1 MSNFL
6 QVLIDGILSGLLY
19 ALVAA
24 GLSMMWG
31 VMDVINFAHGEF
43 LMVAMYLCYWIGA
56 ILGIDPL
63 FSWIASGIF
72 LFFMGALT
80 YKIIIKNSLGKAA
93 MAPLLATFGLSM
105 LLKNFCMNRFT
116 PNFRLLSGTIMEG
129 KTFEV
134 AGAIISLPQLVTAIF
149 SLVVLLGVYW
159 LIKKTR
165 VGWAIQAT
173 AMDKEA
179 AELMG
184 IDTENIYLLVFG
196 IGGACVGVAGGLMT
210 TYLAVHPKSAGSS
223 ALSHLW
229 SLRSEVSGVSPELS
243 LPLLIGLVESFA
255 GFYVA
260 AVVKY
265 VAVFAISCCYSDK
278 TKGSVWVVTAMLI
291 KDKSDKLWYGF
302 LAVAVVLPFIP
313 GVIGGSFF
321 GHVATMIL
329 LYAAMAQ
336 SWNII
341 SGYCGQTSFGHS
353 VFFGIGAY
361 AASLAV
367 VTFESL
373 PWYGVPLGMLVA
385 AVVSIVI
392 IILL

>member
-1 MSNFL
+1 MDNFV

-24 GLSMMWG
+24 GLSLMWG

-63 FSWIASGIF
+63 FSWIAGGIF
-72 LFFMGALT
+72 LFFIGALT
-80 YKIIIKNSLGKAA
+80 YRLIIKNSLGKAA

-129 KTFEV
+129 KTFHF
-134 AGAIISLPQLVTAIF
+134 AGAIVSVPQLVTAIF
-149 SLVVLLGVYW
+149 SLLVLLCVYW

-210 TYLAVHPKSAGSS
+210 TYLAVHPEVGGLFSLIAFVVVALGGFGSIPG
-223 ALSHLW
+223 ALFAA
-229 SLRSEVSGVSPELS
+229 
-243 LPLLIGLVESFA
+243 LLIGLVESFT
-255 GFYVA
+255 GFYIA

-265 VAVFAISCCYSDK
+265 VAVFAIYLVVILIRP
-278 TKGSVWVVTAMLI
+278 KGL
-291 KDKSDKLWYGF
+291 
-302 LAVAVVLPFIP
+302 
-313 GVIGGSFF
+313 F
-321 GHVATMIL
+321 G
-329 LYAAMAQ
+329 
-336 SWNII
+336 W
-341 SGYCGQTSFGHS
+341 
-353 VFFGIGAY
+353 
-361 AASLAV
+361 
-367 VTFESL
+367 
-373 PWYGVPLGMLVA
+373 
-385 AVVSIVI
+385 
-392 IILL
+392 